1 MVKWVNWPTGHS
13 LVSLGACCQAC
24 AERAVGSP
32 SVTILP
38 PPTYIPVE
46 VCSAVGLE
54 TSTPLDTCMNTVKA
68 DVAKDG
74 VAAPEADVAGLQK
87 VVAGARDHGIDLKV
101 IVMEKS
107 PPIDT
112 PLRDIANQVGKDH
125 PGSTV
130 LVLSPGW
137 AGTYSSSY
145 DRVLLEAGQDVAKLA
160 PNPVQGAQ
168 NFVDQLNTPIFPW
181 TGFTIFLVIA
191 VGGAAIATRYLRNWA
206 ARPRSG

>member
-1 MVKWVNWPTGHS
+1 M
-13 LVSLGACCQAC
+13 
-24 AERAVGSP
+24 
-32 SVTILP
+32 TILH

-54 TSTPLDTCMNTVKA
+54 VSTPLDTCMGKVKA
-68 DVAKDG
+68 DIAKDG
-74 VAAPEADVAGLQK
+74 IAAPAADVAGLEK
-87 VVAGARDHGIDLKV
+87 VVAGARDRGIDLKV

-112 PLRDIANQVGKDH
+112 PLRDIASQVGADH
-125 PGSTV
+125 PSSTV

-137 AGTYSSSY
+137 AGTYSAGY

-168 NFVDQLNTPIFPW
+168 NFVDQLSTPIFPW

-191 VGGAAIATRYLRNWA
+191 VGAAAVATRKLRNWA
-206 ARPRSG
+206 AHPSSTKKNSDLHK

>member
-1 MVKWVNWPTGHS
+1 
-13 LVSLGACCQAC
+13 
-24 AERAVGSP
+24 
-32 SVTILP
+32 
-38 PPTYIPVE
+38 
-46 VCSAVGLE
+46 
-54 TSTPLDTCMNTVKA
+54 MNTVKA

-74 VAAPEADVAGLQK
+74 IAAPADDVAGLQK
-87 VVAGARDHGIDLKV
+87 VVAGAKDRGIDLKV

-137 AGTYSSSY
+137 AGTYSTGY

-181 TGFTIFLVIA
+181 TGFTIFLVMA
-191 VGGAAIATRYLRNWA
+191 VGAAAVTTRYLRNWA
-206 ARPRSG
+206 GRPHSGEIGADVRK